1 MEYDRE
7 KLSEESISQILQ
19 LIEEKS
25 YIKAREELLKYNEVD
40 IAEILEDI
48 MDVAGVDKTIILFR
62 TLPKNISVEVFSHL
76 DIEEQLKIING
87 ITDKEAPLHH

>member
-19 LIEEKS
+19 LIEEKVTS
-25 YIKAREELLKYNEVD
+25 KPEKSFLKYNEVD

-48 MDVAGVDKTIILFR
+48 MDVAGVDKTIILSAPFR
-62 TLPKNISVEVFSHL
+62 KISPWRSFP
-76 DIEEQLKIING
+76 I
-87 ITDKEAPLHH
+87 